1 VLYVIPV
8 DPDRT
13 LILGRGADLGE
24 IEPRVVPGGFAV
36 VAFAKEQNVDDD
48 VGAGLGAEAA
58 LRQADRAD
66 EVRHRGDV
74 FSCGRIRLVQRTGG
88 RDEGGAERG
97 RSFP

>member
-13 LILGRGADLGE
+13 LILGRGEDLGE

-36 VAFAKEQNVDDD
+36 AAFAKEQNVDDD
-48 VGAGLGAEAA
+48 GAGLAAEAA

-66 EVRHRGDV
+66 EGDV